1 MFMIISYLLQP
12 VHLSEPTEVIIA
24 AESFVCLGI
33 VQVLEVLLIFTIFCI
48 C

>member
-12 VHLSEPTEVIIA
+12 VHLSEPTEVVTA
-24 AESFVCLGI
+24 AESFICLGI
-33 VQVLEVLLIFTIFCI
+33 AQVLEVLLIFTIFCI